1 MPATNVFSVTQKVLD
16 EVLRL
21 YENNIVLASKVNRQF
36 DGEFARSPG
45 KVGYTLNARLPTRF
59 NIRTGATFSATDL
72 ADPVVAVPCNVQKG
86 VDFEISMAD
95 VTMVTDDILN
105 RYAKPAAETLA
116 AQVDAEGYA
125 LYKKIANIV
134 GTPGTQ
140 PTSTNGASLL
150 MKANARITDQSAPMD
165 DRHLILSTQ
174 HQVSFIDSFK
184 GLFNSQQSLSKQWD
198 KGQFAQGILGFDS
211 ISAAQ
216 SVASHAAGNY
226 SGTLQVDLAQ
236 GANSGSSYQSGTL
249 NIKGGANSVTGFFKA
264 GDVIT
269 IGGCYAI
276 DPITKQAKS
285 YLKEFTVLADAN
297 TSGTGTAALSI
308 APAIVYA
315 GPYATVSAQAANN
328 ASVSVLTGSAN
339 AVSEQSLSFHRDAMT
354 LVMADLELPP
364 AGSGATGARRRLG
377 NTSFRAVTYYDGD
390 NDLLKFRID
399 GLWAWTALRPE
410 WACRAAF

>member
-1 MPATNVFSVTQKVLD
+1 MATNVFAVTQKVLD
-16 EVLRL
+16 QVVRL
-21 YENNIVLASKVNRQF
+21 YENNLVLASKVNRQF
-36 DGEFARSPG
+36 DSEFARSPG

-72 ADPVVAVPCNVQKG
+72 ADPVVSIPCNAQKG

-95 VTMVTDDILN
+95 ATMVTDDIIN

-116 AQVDAEGYA
+116 AQVDAEGYQ

-140 PTSTNGASLL
+140 PTSTNGASML
-150 MKANARITDQSAPMD
+150 MKANARLTDQGAPMN

-198 KGQFAQGILGFDS
+198 SGQFAQGILGYDT

-216 SVASHAAGNY
+216 SVAAHTAGNY
-226 SGTLQVDLAQ
+226 SGTLQVNLAQ
-236 GANSGSSYQSGTL
+236 GASSGSSYQTGTL

-269 IGGCYAI
+269 IGGCYAV
-276 DPITKQAKS
+276 DPITKQAKG
-285 YLKEFTVLADAN
+285 YLKEFTITADAN
-297 TSGTGTAALSI
+297 TDGSGLATLNI

-315 GPYATVSAQAANN
+315 GPYATVNAQAANN
-328 ASVSVLTGSAN
+328 ASVSVLTGSA
-339 AVSEQSLSFHRDAMT
+339 H
-354 LVMADLELPP
+354 
-364 AGSGATGARRRLG
+364 GC
-377 NTSFRAVTYYDGD
+377 FRAVARVPPRCDDPGDG
-390 NDLLKFRID
+390 
-399 GLWAWTALRPE
+399 
-410 WACRAAF
+410 

>member
-16 EVLRL
+16 QVVRL
-21 YENNIVLASKVNRQF
+21 YENNLVLASKVNRQF
-36 DGEFARSPG
+36 DSEFARSPG

-72 ADPVVAVPCNVQKG
+72 ADPVVSIPCNAQKG

-95 VTMVTDDILN
+95 ATMVTDDIIN

-116 AQVDAEGYA
+116 AQVDAEGYQ
-125 LYKKIANIV
+125 LYKKIGNIV

-140 PTSTNGASLL
+140 PTSSNGASML
-150 MKANARITDQSAPMD
+150 MKANARLTDQGAPMN

-198 KGQFAQGILGFDS
+198 SGQFAQGILGYDT

-216 SVASHAAGNY
+216 SVAAHAAGNY
-226 SGTLQVDLAQ
+226 SGTLQVNLAQ
-236 GANSGSSYQSGTL
+236 GANSGSSYQTGTL
-249 NIKGGANSVTGFFKA
+249 DIKGGATSVTGFFKA

-269 IGGCYAI
+269 IGGCYAV
-276 DPITKQAKS
+276 DPITKQAKG
-285 YLKEFTVLADAN
+285 YLKEFTITADAN
-297 TSGTGTAALSI
+297 TDGSGLASLNI

-364 AGSGATGARRRLG
+364 AGSGATGARRRMG

-399 GLWAWTALRPE
+399 GLWAWTAFRPE
-410 WACRAAF
+410 WACRDAF